1 MKTIYVASPLRARG
15 KRTQQDNEKYAEA
28 LCRDVLA
35 QGHAPFAPHLL
46 YTRMLDD
53 SKVEERKRGM
63 DAGLSWL
70 EIVDEVWVATA
81 FGISEGMRAEVAFAK
96 SIGKTVLYVVG
107 PLWSEP

>member
-1 MKTIYVASPLRARG
+1 MKTIYVASPLRG
-15 KRTQQDNEKYAEA
+15 KGGRTQSQNEKYAEA
-28 LCRDVLA
+28 LCKDVLA

-53 SKVEERKRGM
+53 QIEAHRKLGM

-81 FGISEGMRAEVAFAK
+81 FGISEGMRAEIAFAK
-96 SIGKTVLYVVG
+96 SLGKRVLY
-107 PLWSEP
+107 PETKLWVAP